1 MLNEFVDQIYCIN
14 LEKRSDRREIF
25 LNKLVSLMFLWKVLI
40 NLEKNVKSLVN

>member
-25 LNKLVSLMFLWKVLI
+25 LKKL
-40 NLEKNVKSLVN
+40 ESLVEMKKNRTI